1 MPEQKFLTNLDV
13 AGTVDL
19 SNLTIDGAQGADGQ
33 VLTSTSFGIA
43 WEDASG
49 GASLSGGEAN
59 KVAIWSATD
68 TLTHNDNFHF
78 DTTNVRLG
86 IGTSSPYAKLHIK
99 ETSNSGSAGY
109 LLQVQSVNGGGDYFN
124 TSGFHRDSSQNMR
137 LSLNRNTQINGNTVL
152 INSSGNSYLVGGDL
166 GIGTYSPG
174 EKLDVNGNIRLA
186 QYGYIYFGS
195 NSSNQ
200 MSLSNSLSGSQIT
213 QSGSGSLELQSASND
228 IHLKAGG
235 LTKAVVR
242 ASGKVGIGTTTP
254 DSMLHLK
261 STGDVKL
268 ILEADSDNSGEN
280 DNPLIEL
287 KQDNSGIIGRLG
299 MVGDAG
305 QLFTNSRTN
314 STGLGTVYQQDL
326 IFFTENSAR
335 VYIKGESG
343 YQGRVGIGTATPSHP
358 LHITGTGLA
367 SSSFRAP
374 IFYDSNDTNYY
385 VDPSSTSQVNNVTM
399 NGELILDSYGGTTK
413 FIAGSGDAANYTN
426 QNVILSGW
434 NGLGFYNPTSG
445 GSYTNQTTAFYDFRN
460 GIFSVKGSHRAPV
473 FYDSDNT
480 DYYVNP
486 SASGVSLHINGIIDQ
501 DFQVTDLNSAWTA
514 PGTSRDQ
521 GFIVGRY
528 QGNASNRPHH
538 NDNANWFANIY
549 SHASGGTASYGI
561 QLAGSNAASGENS
574 LSLRTVSNGSF
585 SSWRKVFHEGH
596 TPTAAEVGAAASSH
610 NHAASDI
617 TSGTFA
623 TARIPSL
630 DASKITSGTFS
641 DLFANSTRYNF
652 GLIDGNSSQT
662 RDKLRVWNSSSYT
675 IGMKSGF
682 TFGHLNDYAMSFQ
695 MNNDNDRGW
704 WWGDDAHTDAQ
715 GAMSLTTNGKLTV
728 ATSLSIG
735 QGESITSASTV
746 PLFVDGTAVFDTTSN
761 TEPVCISRSGST
773 STEVLKIGVTDT
785 IATFN
790 YIEDTSSEGTGNF
803 GRYDFIL
810 GGNSSETSVTPLI
823 LEKTK
828 TTSNAGAFTFGTPG
842 NGSNT
847 LGRWLSF
854 EGNADSSGEG
864 SGRLFFSEHNSSTT
878 DMDDYGMSIGYRGG
892 SASVTTAGGNT
903 WTGLSAIGNG
913 QWGMWGH
920 NNSLAGSLIMSG
932 DRNATYVNFNG
943 NNITNVGDLTATGL
957 FIGGTGA
964 ANELD
969 DYEEGTY
976 NLKWSLGGSATY
988 DGNTQNFG
996 SLYQN
1001 TSKYVKIGRVVHIF
1015 LKFEFNSHPSNW
1027 ASSGSYVYLT
1037 NLPFTPLSGSVGG
1050 NFSMQWNSDISS
1062 SEQIK
1067 DYGGAGHFGHNGSIS
1082 TSLIQLGVSGR
1093 YSFGYYS
1100 GWSNSGSLLANDFPG
1115 ASPGGA
1121 NAMVGHIMYYTN
1133 S

>member
-1 MPEQKFLTNLDV
+1 MAIPFLKGIDV
-13 AGTVDL
+13 SGTVDL
-19 SNLTIDGAQGADGQ
+19 SNLTIDSAQGTDGQ
-33 VLTSTSFGIA
+33 VLTSTGSGIA
-43 WEDASG
+43 WENASG
-49 GASLSGGEAN
+49 GASLSGGEAS
-59 KVAIWSATD
+59 KVAVWSATD
-68 TLTHNDNFHF
+68 TLTHHDNFHF

-86 IGTSSPYAKLHIK
+86 IGTPSP
-99 ETSNSGSAGY
+99 S
-109 LLQVQSVNGGGDYFN
+109 
-124 TSGFHRDSSQNMR
+124 
-137 LSLNRNTQINGNTVL
+137 
-152 INSSGNSYLVGGDL
+152 
-166 GIGTYSPG
+166 
-174 EKLDVNGNIRLA
+174 
-186 QYGYIYFGS
+186 
-195 NSSNQ
+195 
-200 MSLSNSLSGSQIT
+200 
-213 QSGSGSLELQSASND
+213 
-228 IHLKAGG
+228 
-235 LTKAVVR
+235 
-242 ASGKVGIGTTTP
+242 
-254 DSMLHLK
+254 SMLHLK

-343 YQGRVGIGTATPSHP
+343 YQGRVGIGTATPSHE

-374 IFYDSNDTNYY
+374 I
-385 VDPSSTSQVNNVTM
+385 
-399 NGELILDSYGGTTK
+399 
-413 FIAGSGDAANYTN
+413 
-426 QNVILSGW
+426 
-434 NGLGFYNPTSG
+434 
-445 GSYTNQTTAFYDFRN
+445 
-460 GIFSVKGSHRAPV
+460 

-892 SASVTTAGGNT
+892 SASVTTAGGNS
-903 WTGLSAIGNG
+903 WTGLSQISNG

-920 NNSLAGSLIMSG
+920 DNSLAGSLIMSG
-932 DRNATYVNFNG
+932 DRNATYVDFNG
-943 NNITNVGDLTATGL
+943 NNITNAGDLTATGL
-957 FIGGTGA
+957 FIGGTGS
-964 ANELD
+964 ANKLD
-969 DYEEGTY
+969 DYEEGDA
-976 NLKWSLGGSATY
+976 NLTFGIAYYYPGSTISFY
-988 DGNTQNFG
+988 SGTTSFG
-996 SLYQN
+996 SWSDN
-1001 TSKYVKIGRVVHIF
+1001 SKYVKVGSSVTVYIDITFSNSSQPSGWLSSSHATF
-1015 LKFEFNSHPSNW
+1015 LGGLPFSV
-1027 ASSGSYVYLT
+1027 AGSYTSDYNKTSPLHGDYGFGQ
-1037 NLPFTPLSGSVGG
+1037 NLSGHTSDVGFQIRPYKWG
-1050 NFSMQWNSDISS
+1050 TYGMYFGFS
-1062 SEQIK
+1062 
-1067 DYGGAGHFGHNGSIS
+1067 
-1082 TSLIQLGVSGR
+1082 
-1093 YSFGYYS
+1093 
-1100 GWSNSGSLLANDFPG
+1100 SNSSQSRTSPLRNDDF
-1115 ASPGGA
+1115 
-1121 NAMVGHIMYYTN
+1121 NYTIGY
-1133 S
+1133 SSYGVRQITGVIHYRTTQ